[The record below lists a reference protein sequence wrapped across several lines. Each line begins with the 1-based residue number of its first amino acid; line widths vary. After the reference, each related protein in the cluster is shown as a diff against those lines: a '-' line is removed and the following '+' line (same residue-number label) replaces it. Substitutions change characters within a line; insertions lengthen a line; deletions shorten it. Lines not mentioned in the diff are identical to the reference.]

1 MKVSKFIHLHGTLVM
16 TVRPDNT
23 LVETARRFS
32 QPTGGRKFS
41 LAVVCDDA
49 EQVMGVV
56 SLGDITNALAR
67 HGEKAASMLV
77 RDIMTTDVSTCG
89 PEDNVEDVLE
99 SMAKQGIRHVPVVN
113 DDKLAGLL
121 ARRDALE
128 FLYQQASLDVEQLSD
143 WLFVSEAR
151 Y

>member
-1 MKVSKFIHLHGTLVM
+1 MKVSRFLHLHGTLVI
-16 TVRPDNT
+16 TVREDNT

-41 LAVVCDDA
+41 LAVVCDDTDKL
-49 EQVMGVV
+49 MGVI
-56 SLGDITNALAR
+56 SLGDIAYALAQHAER
-67 HGEKAASMLV
+67 AAQMLV
-77 RDIMTTDVSTCG
+77 RDVMTTDVATCA
-89 PEDNVEDVLE
+89 PDDSVEDVLKA
-99 SMAKQGIRHVPVVN
+99 MAKRGIRHVPVVA
-113 DDKLAGLL
+113 DGKLAGLL

-128 FLYQQASLDVEQLSD
+128 FLYQEAALDVEHLSD